1 MAGTF
6 QFGTPSLESFSVLL
20 IMGGLSLVFSL
31 SFYLKSR
38 AVRKLPKTLTAE
50 VFDRTFNV
58 FNPFSQAK
66 RTYHSYLFFLIF
78 SPLVAFTWTF
88 ILVFVVFLQVLEAG
102 LLLGLILFILSLG
115 FMMTDEAY
123 EMHQN
128 ASILEKAVKNG
139 AHLGR
144 GDIAVLSLVK
154 KTLWKLSVY
163 YLFLSLVFLGS
174 FFVMPQVFP
183 QLFSAF
189 VYFIGIIGSTSVLTN
204 ILAPIVT
211 SFLIALSTV
220 AIFLIARRVKSKIF
234 GFPPPGSLTSVGS
247 ATVRYKIAYENQTQI
262 LESDPDELT
271 W

>member
-1 MAGTF
+1 
-6 QFGTPSLESFSVLL
+6 
-20 IMGGLSLVFSL
+20 MGGLSLVLSL

-38 AVRKLPKTLTAE
+38 AVRKLPKTLTAD

-66 RTYHSYLFFLIF
+66 RTYSSYVFFLIF
-78 SPLVAFTWTF
+78 SPLVAFAWTF
-88 ILVFVVFLQVLEAG
+88 ILVFVVFMQILEAG
-102 LLLGLILFILSLG
+102 LLLGLVLFILSLG

-144 GDIAVLSLVK
+144 GDIAVLSIVK
-154 KTLWKLSVY
+154 KTLWKMSVY
-163 YLFLSLVFLGS
+163 YLFLSLIFLGS
-174 FFVMPQVFP
+174 FFAMPQVLP
-183 QLFSAF
+183 QFFSAF
-189 VYFIGIIGSTSVLTN
+189 VYFIGIIGSISGLTN

-220 AIFLIARRVKSKIF
+220 AIFLVARRIKAKSRAKPIVWAHF
-234 GFPPPGSLTSVGS
+234 STLGYTLLLVSHHPVRLLQSVAPLLVIGSPTRVRIRFSNLTP
-247 ATVRYKIAYENQTQI
+247 TN
-262 LESDPDELT
+262 
-271 W
+271 

>member
-6 QFGTPSLESFSVLL
+6 QFGTPSMESFSVLL
-20 IMGGLSLVFSL
+20 IVGGLSLVFSL

-38 AVRKLPKTLTAE
+38 AIRKLPKNLTAE

-58 FNPFSQAK
+58 FNPFSKAR

-88 ILVFVVFLQVLEAG
+88 ILVFVVFMQILEAG
-102 LLLGLILFILSLG
+102 LLLGLVLFILSLG

-144 GDIAVLSLVK
+144 GDIAVLSIIK
-154 KTLWKLSVY
+154 KTLWKMSVY
-163 YLFLSLVFLGS
+163 YLFLSLIFLGS
-174 FFVMPQVFP
+174 FFAMPQVFP
-183 QLFSAF
+183 QFFLAF
-189 VYFIGIIGSTSVLTN
+189 VYFIGIIGSISGLTN

-211 SFLIALSTV
+211 SFLFALSTV
-220 AIFLIARRVKSKIF
+220 AIFLVARRIKAKVF
-234 GFPPPGSLTSVGS
+234 CFAPPGSLTSVHS
-247 ATVRYKIAYENQTQI
+247 ASARQRISYEGRNQI
-262 LESDPDELT
+262 LESDPEELT